1 MDVSLASIRDERFA
15 CKSLYLRS
23 PKAEDNVVISFARY
37 LNAQVGPDAND
48 IHHKTAK
55 IYPGMPEK

>member
-1 MDVSLASIRDERFA
+1 MDVSLASIRDERCA
-15 CKSLYLRS
+15 CKLSYLHS
-23 PKAEDNVVISFARY
+23 PKAEDNVVISLARY

-48 IHHKTAK
+48 IHDKTAK